1 MCAGALGLK
10 QSLSAAHT
18 LDLHSTGVFQAGAR
32 APFCWDLP
40 GAFGHGGR
48 TLVRGPEASEV
59 PGEGRDENMIWRLLF
74 SVEVQSS
81 FFAVNSYWLVI
92 SPCRQGLF
100 FCIWK

>member
-1 MCAGALGLK
+1 MRWGSRAEAELICCTHSGP
-10 QSLSAAHT
+10 SLH
-18 LDLHSTGVFQAGAR
+18 GVFQAGAR
-32 APFCWDLP
+32 APFCWDLA

-48 TLVRGPEASEV
+48 TLACGPETSEV

-74 SVEVQSS
+74 SVEVQNS

-100 FCIWK
+100 LCIWK